1 MFSVIGNHDHDL
13 RYPALSNQKVTEE
26 SYAERIYED
35 HFGPYNYSF
44 NVGDA
49 HIITLKDIDYYKDKK
64 YDERF
69 GKEQQEWLKNDL
81 SYVKPGTL
89 VFINVHAPVFNQTDK
104 GGGNAEDAESLK
116 EIVSPYNVH
125 IFAGHTHFFENNQVT
140 PNLYEHNIGAACGAW
155 WAGHVNRCGAPNG
168 YLVVEVKGNAA
179 TWYYKATGHDSDYQ
193 FRVYRPNEFKS
204 QADYLV
210 VNVWDWDPTYQ
221 VTWSENGIE
230 KGRMEQFDDE
240 DQDYIDMHGKP
251 SGYHTSHLFRCH
263 PSAGVKD
270 VQIKVINRFGETFTK
285 NVTLP

>member
-1 MFSVIGNHDHDL
+1 MVQWEL
-13 RYPALSNQKVTEE
+13 
-26 SYAERIYED
+26 
-35 HFGPYNYSF
+35 
-44 NVGDA
+44 
-49 HIITLKDIDYYKDKK
+49 LKI
-64 YDERF
+64 
-69 GKEQQEWLKNDL
+69 DL
-81 SYVKPGTL
+81 SYVKLGTL

-155 WAGHVNRCGAPNG
+155 WAGHVNRCGTPNG

-179 TWYYKATGHDSDYQ
+179 TWYYKATGHDSNYQ
-193 FRVYRPNEFKS
+193 FRVYKPNEFKS

-270 VQIKVINRFGETFTK
+270 VRIKVINRFGETFTK